1 MPLPP
6 LPACSRAAYLASLG
20 HPRQPGRWTR
30 QAAMVALG
38 LYVREEHRLPPQRH
52 LHNSEC
58 LPSYDTV
65 LALFGTPQAYYEA
78 LPPAW
83 TLPLL
88 PVARTPRGPNH
99 YAPTPPTAQ
108 PDWVEC
114 LRCEQRWYSPDK
126 AQRHICPRCTL
137 TQDDDGEWMN
147 GVPVVHA
154 GLDEEDLGED
164 DDYGD

>member
-99 YAPTPPTAQ
+99 YAPTPRRPSPTGSSACDVSSGGTARIK
-108 PDWVEC
+108 P
-114 LRCEQRWYSPDK
+114 SGIS
-126 AQRHICPRCTL
+126 A
-137 TQDDDGEWMN
+137 
-147 GVPVVHA
+147 HA
-154 GLDEEDLGED
+154 ARSRKTTMASG
-164 DDYGD
+164 